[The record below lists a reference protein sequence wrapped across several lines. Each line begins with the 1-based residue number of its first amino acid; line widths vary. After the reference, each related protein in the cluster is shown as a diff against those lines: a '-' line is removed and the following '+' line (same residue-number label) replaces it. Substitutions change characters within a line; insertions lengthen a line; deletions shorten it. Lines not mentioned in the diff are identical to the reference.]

1 MFSNINIVLV
11 NTSHPGNI
19 GSAAR
24 AMKTMGFKNLSLVNP
39 KDFPSVKADALAV
52 GCVDLLKNAK
62 VFDNITS
69 AIEGSYI
76 NIGLSAR
83 SRRASIPTL
92 TIDESIDYIVK
103 NNNININLIF
113 GNESSGLSNEDLLV
127 CDYILSLPTHDDY
140 TSLNLSAAVQ
150 IITYALY
157 KKSLVTKKISK
168 SHTNLANAKERNFFI
183 KSLILLLEQT
193 GFITPKNHISLT
205 KRIHIL
211 FNKSNLENEEVNML
225 MGMISSISKKLKK

>member
-83 SRRASIPTL
+83 SRRASIPAL
-92 TIDESIDYIVK
+92 TIDECIDYIVK
-103 NNNININLIF
+103 NNNLNINLIF

-150 IITYALY
+150 IITYALF
-157 KKSLVTKKISK
+157 KKWFSTRYYI
-168 SHTNLANAKERNFFI
+168 
-183 KSLILLLEQT
+183 
-193 GFITPKNHISLT
+193 
-205 KRIHIL
+205 
-211 FNKSNLENEEVNML
+211 
-225 MGMISSISKKLKK
+225 